1 MDTSHART
9 KSKHNMK
16 KILLFVI
23 WLIVITSCK
32 GKSCDYGNA
41 ICTIFIREWNDSVPK
56 KGRVYMYEKDWGANM

>member
-41 ICTIFIREWNDSVPK
+41 ICTIFIRE
-56 KGRVYMYEKDWGANM
+56 